1 MKKLLLPSAVM
12 LGALSAMAQFSLISE
27 NFESYALDA
36 ALDGITTA
44 KYDHTYG
51 GAFDIGETNPN
62 MLGFYAGTGT
72 NWVVKADPLDGT
84 NKTLWLSGS
93 DNQSQDGKGIY
104 MMRLDPTGGGLY
116 TSGSV
121 TISYSFRMMR
131 DGSDPDS
138 PTTFDVA
145 WVSRP
150 ETADDGSENLD
161 MFTWTGETIDQS
173 FATSGNET
181 AWVTVSGSITADLS
195 TLDLTNPFSTGIRV
209 DPTNG
214 AFVSGGQGIYYVD
227 DFSVT
232 VSAVPE
238 PGTFALLAGVATLGL
253 VLYRRSRHVKF
264 G

>member
-1 MKKLLLPSAVM
+1 MKKILLTSVGL
-12 LGALSAMAQFSLISE
+12 LGALTGMAQFTLISD

-36 ALDGITTA
+36 ALDNIGTA

-51 GAFDIGETNPN
+51 GAFDPAETGAN

-72 NWVVKADPLDGT
+72 NWVVKADPLDSG

-93 DNQSQDGKGIY
+93 DNPSQNGKGIY

-116 TSGSV
+116 TSGAV
-121 TISYSFRMMR
+121 TVSYSFRMMR
-131 DGSDPDS
+131 DGADADS
-138 PTTFDVA
+138 PTAFNVA

-150 ETADDGSENLD
+150 ETLDNGSDNLD
-161 MFTWTGETIDQS
+161 MFTWTGEEIEQS
-173 FATSGNET
+173 FVTSGNES

-195 TLDLTNPFSTGIRV
+195 TLDTTSPFSTGIRV
-209 DPTNG
+209 YATNG
-214 AFVSGGQGIYYVD
+214 GFVSGGQGIYFVD

-238 PGTFALLAGVATLGL
+238 PGTVGLLAGLSTLGL
-253 VLYRRSRHVKF
+253 VLYRRSRQGMPK
-264 G
+264 